1 MLTKLTDQ
9 DGKTRAGLPTET
21 QWGENITHKAT
32 GDPIILCTN
41 RAIHW
46 YADETLA
53 VLFNP
58 IHARIPHPIGWEVV
72 VQGETVQGT
81 TKCGSRQVTTIRR
94 IRLPK
99 FTTTQRI
106 AFGIIAVMELTDQ
119 PREFIVWADKW
130 LSAED
135 RSPKA
140 AAMATDAGYWAA
152 GATNATV
159 AGYWAAKA
167 AYAAD
172 AAAKAAYAAACAA
185 GWAVYA
191 ADLDDIIQTL
201 ILCALAAKEIR

>member
-9 DGKTRAGLPTET
+9 DGKTRTGLPTET

-58 IHARIPHPIGWEVV
+58 VHARIPHPIGWEVV

-81 TKCGSRQVTTIRR
+81 TKCGSHQVTTIRR
-94 IRLPK
+94 IPLPK
-99 FTTTQRI
+99 FTTNQRI
-106 AFGIIAVMELTDQ
+106 AFGIMAALELTDQ
-119 PREFIVWADKW
+119 PPKFILWADKW
-130 LSAED
+130 LSGED
-135 RSPKA
+135 RS
-140 AAMATDAGYWAA
+140 TD
-152 GATNATV
+152 
-159 AGYWAAKA
+159 
-167 AYAAD
+167 AAD
-172 AAAKAAYAAACAA
+172 AAYWAADAAYWTAYAASAA
-185 GWAVYA
+185 NAA
-191 ADLDDIIQTL
+191 ADMVNNVNLDDIIQTL